1 MAMSEIVL
9 RGGVSEDGL
18 KVVVKDGNDRF
29 LFSVVDDG
37 AGHVT
42 IQDANGNNIG
52 DGGYIKPDGGIPAE
66 DLAEDVQ
73 TALGKADTAYQKP
86 GTGIPSTDLA
96 DAVNT
101 SLGKA
106 DTALQPGTVPTE
118 AASAGKKWALVYDVA
133 TSTAGW
139 SEVDA
144 TA

>member
-37 AGHVT
+37 EGHVT
-42 IQDANGNNIG
+42 IQDAEGNNIG

-73 TALGKADTAYQKP
+73 TSLGKADTAYQKP
-86 GTGIPSTDLA
+86 ANGIPATDLEK
-96 DAVNT
+96 
-101 SLGKA
+101 SYLEM
-106 DTALQPGTVPTE
+106 GTKPATP
-118 AASAGKKWALVYDVA
+118 ASAGKVWAKTYDQ
-133 TSTAGW
+133 STDTFGW
-139 SEVDA
+139 TEVDA
-144 TA
+144 TT

>member
-37 AGHVT
+37 EGHVT

-52 DGGYIKPDGGIPAE
+52 DGGYIKPDGGIPAS
-66 DLAEDVQ
+66 DLAEAVQ
-73 TALGKADTAYQKP
+73 TSLGKADTAYQKP
-86 GTGIPSTDLA
+86 ADGIPAGDLEK
-96 DAVNT
+96 T
-101 SLGKA
+101 YLEM
-106 DTALQPGTVPTE
+106 GTKP
-118 AASAGKKWALVYDVA
+118 AAPASAGKVWAKTYDQA
-133 TSTAGW
+133 TDTFGW
-139 SEVDA
+139 TEVDA